1 MSIATTAAYY
11 HNASQTVVTVLQAPF
26 DRESVVAIVEA
37 TAAQNQVS
45 TYSCKS
51 TDLIKAQKWGLL
63 EQSGVVDQVLLVTY
77 LFEQH

>member
-1 MSIATTAAYY
+1 MTIAAFY
-11 HNASQTVVTVLQAPF
+11 HNASQTVGAVVQAPF

-51 TDLIKAQKWGLL
+51 TDLVKARKWGWL
-63 EQSGVVDQVLLVTY
+63 EQYGVAEQVLLMP
-77 LFEQH
+77 